1 MSGKMN
7 LQVDAGNSFIKWRV
21 LDAGRVVL
29 RGREDTSN
37 NVSMSEIDV
46 WDGIGSVS
54 ISSVASSDVDRCL
67 ECFFRKVLPGITPF
81 FAKSQAS
88 FGDVFNAYKVP
99 SQLGVDR
106 WLAVVAGYLKYKESC
121 FVVDCGSAITI
132 DVVDGFGVHQG
143 GYILPGIEL
152 MKRSLS
158 SGTKRVEFA
167 GVDGVGI
174 NYGGTTSECVQA
186 GVNFAMLSVF
196 EGLFSRMEREGVKR
210 LIVTGGDG
218 AYASSIFRDVEYC
231 PDLVFDGLS
240 LLSKG
245 RVSC

>member
-21 LDAGRVVL
+21 LDAERVVL

-54 ISSVASSDVDRCL
+54 ISSVASGGVDRSL
-67 ECFFRKVLPGITPF
+67 QGLFRENLPNVTPF
-81 FAKSQAS
+81 FAKSQAL
-88 FGDVFNAYKVP
+88 FGGVANAYKDP
-99 SQLGVDR
+99 AQLGVDR
-106 WLAVVAGYLKYKESC
+106 WLAVIAGFSKYNESC

-132 DVVDGFGVHQG
+132 DLVDAAGRHQG

-158 SGTKRVEFA
+158 AGTKRVEFDSLC
-167 GVDGVGI
+167 GQGI
-174 NYGGTTSECVQA
+174 KYGETTSECVQA
-186 GVNFAMLSVF
+186 GVSFAMLSVF
-196 EGLFSRMEREGVKR
+196 EGLLSRMAGDQVKR

-218 AYASSIFRDVEYC
+218 AYASSLSQSIEYY
-231 PDLVFDGLS
+231 PDLVFEGLS
-240 LLSKG
+240 LVDG
-245 RVSC
+245 VGC